1 MWEDGSTLTNQP
13 RPQSGGTGH
22 SGPRPFAFPGTTG
35 SVDLAQPGLHYW
47 QVRLG
52 VWRSRGE
59 RCEVG
64 LASLQSLQN
73 CGPGERIS
81 LHNVQAATIVGV
93 REGDSLRLEGRGWS
107 QDVDTPP
114 PPVTSNTPYTC
125 LESRVESRDR

>member
-1 MWEDGSTLTNQP
+1 M
-13 RPQSGGTGH
+13 
-22 SGPRPFAFPGTTG
+22 
-35 SVDLAQPGLHYW
+35 DLAQPGLHYW

-52 VWRSRGE
+52 VGWSRGE
-59 RCEVG
+59 RWEVG

-125 LESRVESRDR
+125 LEESRYW

>member
-1 MWEDGSTLTNQP
+1 M
-13 RPQSGGTGH
+13 
-22 SGPRPFAFPGTTG
+22 
-35 SVDLAQPGLHYW
+35 DLAQPGLHYW
-47 QVRLG
+47 QVGLY
-52 VWRSRGE
+52 VERSRGE
-59 RCEVG
+59 CFELG

-81 LHNVQAATIVGV
+81 LQDIQAATIVGV
-93 REGDSLRLEGRGWS
+93 REGGSLRLEGRGWS